1 MIDLPRLL
9 TSVET
14 GGARPTQGTGPPW
27 RPVSPDAAT
36 GQIEPRETSS
46 TIMIVAIFIS
56 FNTVLA
62 AKRND
67 ISNEAEDAFK
77 RSIITFTSL
86 VPVN

>member
-1 MIDLPRLL
+1 
-9 TSVET
+9 
-14 GGARPTQGTGPPW
+14 
-27 RPVSPDAAT
+27 
-36 GQIEPRETSS
+36 
-46 TIMIVAIFIS
+46 MIVAIFIS